1 MIPAVSVIVTA
12 YNVAPYIAET
22 LDSVFAQTF
31 TDFEVLVVND
41 GSPDSDALEAA
52 LAPYMTRI
60 RYLRQENRG
69 VSAARNHGIREAR
82 APIVAMLDG
91 DDTWGPEYLRLV
103 AGALLADE
111 TLALAY
117 SNARFFGEGPLVGH
131 ECMALSPVEG
141 EVTFERVVSMA
152 CSVIGF
158 VCARKDALIQAGLYD
173 ESMVRS
179 EDFDLWVR
187 VLKQGGRA
195 TYRREVLAGYRRRMG
210 SMSADSVTMH
220 RSAVAAYDKL
230 ARRTDLTHGER
241 QLVLAQRARFYAD
254 FRLAEGKRAFF
265 AGDIDAAVDGLSD
278 ANKIYRSTKLSVALF
293 LLRLAPG
300 LLRRAYDLRDRFVF
314 GTSTRT

>member
-1 MIPAVSVIVTA
+1 MTPAVSVIVSA

-41 GSPDSDALEAA
+41 GSPDSGALEAA

-60 RYLRQENRG
+60 RYLRQENQG
-69 VSAARNHGIREAR
+69 ASAARNHGIREAR

-91 DDTWGPEYLRLV
+91 DDTWEPEYLRLV
-103 AGALLADE
+103 AGALVGDE

-117 SNARFFGEGPLVGH
+117 SNARFFGEGPLVGR
-131 ECMALSPVEG
+131 ECMSLSPVEG
-141 EVTFERVVSMA
+141 EVTFERVVSMT

-158 VCARKDALIQAGLYD
+158 VSARRDALIRAGLYD
-173 ESMVRS
+173 ESMARS

-195 TYRREVLAGYRRRMG
+195 TYRREVLAGYRRRSG
-210 SMSADSVTMH
+210 SLSADPITMY
-220 RSAVAAYDKL
+220 RSALEAYDKL
-230 ARRTDLTHGER
+230 ARREDLTASER
-241 QLVLAQRARFYAD
+241 RAVLAQRARFYAD
-254 FRLAEGKRAFF
+254 LRLAEGKRAFF
-265 AGDIDAAVDGLSD
+265 ARDIHGAIEGLSD
-278 ANKIYRSTKLSVALF
+278 ANTVHRSAKLSAALF

-300 LLRRAYDLRDRFVF
+300 LLRRAYELRDRFVY
-314 GTSTRT
+314 GTTTRI